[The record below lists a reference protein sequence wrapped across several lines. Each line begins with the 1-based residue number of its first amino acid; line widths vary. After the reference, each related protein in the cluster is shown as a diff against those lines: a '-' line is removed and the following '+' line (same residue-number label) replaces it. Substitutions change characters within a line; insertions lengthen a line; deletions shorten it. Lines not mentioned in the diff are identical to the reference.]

1 MAAQNDSNTLAISKS
16 ESSTKETIA
25 ANAAQAQTGLASL
38 ADQMTDLKDRVVRI
52 ESTGA
57 GATGQRTEQRASIGT
72 VIAAVAT
79 LVAVVSFVL
88 LIVKK

>member
-1 MAAQNDSNTLAISKS
+1 
-16 ESSTKETIA
+16 
-25 ANAAQAQTGLASL
+25 
-38 ADQMTDLKDRVVRI
+38 MTDLKDRVVRI

-79 LVAVVSFVL
+79 LVAVISFVL
-88 LIVKK
+88 YWS